1 MPSLFE
7 QVVDCCGLAP
17 TFASKIV
24 SQACERCGVVAETMG
39 PTELIRALPQIHQAL
54 SVFLDPSEVSRKI
67 AAMRALVRGSWPSF
81 PAVSLEVKASKQ
93 PPQEDPK
100 TKSTSKRS

>member
-17 TFASKIV
+17 TFASKV
-24 SQACERCGVVAETMG
+24 VRQACERRGVVAETMG
-39 PTELIRALPQIHQAL
+39 PAELIRALPQIHHAL
-54 SVFLDPSEVSRKI
+54 SVFLDPPEVARKV

-81 PAVSLEVKASKQ
+81 PAVTLEASSQ
-93 PPQEDPK
+93 APQEDPK